1 MEFYDAEKISK
12 KGLEILS
19 KFNTASSLAW
29 LMNNVSFNLLGG
41 KKETSIIDGGIR
53 FASDTHKYEALYLDG
68 KKPLV
73 SSIAVS
79 GIFRLYCDD
88 RLVVQTDYNSKSEC
102 VATSE
107 IFWNWHSVAILRL
120 SSWVEDIPSLVDVL
134 KTDKDN
140 ELTAHAEKKMMRGKI
155 FERSFELGMYD
166 KIL

>member
-19 KFNTASSLAW
+19 KFNTDSSLAW

-53 FASDTHKYEALYLDG
+53 FASDAHKYEAIYLDG

-73 SSIAVS
+73 SSIALS

-88 RLVVQTDYNSKSEC
+88 KLVVQTDYNLKSEC
-102 VATSE
+102 ASTSE
-107 IFWNWHSVAILRL
+107 IFWNWHSVALLRL
-120 SSWVEDIPSLVDVL
+120 SSWVEDIPSLVYVL
-134 KTDKDN
+134 KADKKK
-140 ELTAHAEKKMMRGKI
+140 ELCAHAEKKKMRAKI
-155 FERSFELGMYD
+155 FERNFELGMYD

>member
-19 KFNTASSLAW
+19 KFNTDSSLAW
-29 LMNNVSFNLLGG
+29 LMNNVSF
-41 KKETSIIDGGIR
+41 
-53 FASDTHKYEALYLDG
+53 
-68 KKPLV
+68 
-73 SSIAVS
+73 
-79 GIFRLYCDD
+79 
-88 RLVVQTDYNSKSEC
+88 
-102 VATSE
+102 
-107 IFWNWHSVAILRL
+107 
-120 SSWVEDIPSLVDVL
+120 